1 MGLDSVELLMG
12 FENYFS
18 IEVSDIE
25 AEKIRTVQEMI
36 DSVAHH
42 RKIESNNY
50 QLKDK
55 VLLLLKEHL
64 RIREGDFIFIQ
75 YPATDEQFWKGLEI
89 AVGLTIPLPSLALEN
104 NKTIIDKLL
113 GSIAWKP
120 RYEWKEIDLIRFC
133 EVVCFANYQK
143 LVNPQEITSKFEI
156 YTAIAGITED
166 KIGLDFYE
174 IFPDKTFA
182 DDFGID

>member
-1 MGLDSVELLMG
+1 MGLDSVELLMS

-36 DSVAHH
+36 DSVANH
-42 RKIESNNY
+42 RKIESENY
-50 QLKDK
+50 RLKDK

-64 RIREGDFIFIQ
+64 SIKEGDFIFIQ
-75 YPATDEQFWKGLEI
+75 YSATDKQFWKGLEI
-89 AVGLTIPLPSLALEN
+89 AIGLTIPLPSLALEN
-104 NKTIIDKLL
+104 EKTLIDKLFS
-113 GSIAWKP
+113 SITWKP
-120 RYEWKEIDLIRFC
+120 LYAWKEINLLRFC
-133 EVVCFANYQK
+133 EVVCFANYEK
-143 LVNPQEITSKFEI
+143 LVNPQEIRSKFEI
-156 YTAIAGITED
+156 YTAIAGITVD

-174 IFPDKTFA
+174 IFPDKTFT

>member
-1 MGLDSVELLMG
+1 MGLDSVELLMS

-25 AEKIRTVQEMI
+25 AEKIRTVKEMI
-36 DSVAHH
+36 DSVARH
-42 RKIESNNY
+42 RQIQSDNY
-50 QLKDK
+50 DLREK
-55 VLLLLKEHL
+55 VLLLFKKHLSVKEN
-64 RIREGDFIFIQ
+64 EFVFIQ
-75 YPATDEQFWKGLEI
+75 YPAADKQFWKELEMEV
-89 AVGLTIPLPSLALEN
+89 ALTIPLPTLALED
-104 NKTIIDKLL
+104 KKSLVDKLFS
-113 GSIAWKP
+113 SIAWKP
-120 RYEWKEIDLIRFC
+120 RYEWKEIGLMRFC

-174 IFPDKTFA
+174 IFPNKTFA